1 MAARRLHQLLA
12 ALTAHIS
19 LDEHLML
26 AMFLSPGE
34 QRLFERMPLFDRRH
48 CLDVY
53 HTLMGAGHRDPHLL
67 KAALLHDCGKVSDQ
81 GEAIPLLY
89 YGLFVILKAVAP
101 DLYWRA
107 VRNGR
112 GFFQPFAIH
121 AVHDKRSAELVQLV
135 GGHPDLVAILADY
148 GETCAMPQTRLLA
161 WADEQN

>member
-26 AMFLSPGE
+26 ATFLSPGE

-48 CLDVY
+48 SLDVY
-53 HTLMGAGHRDPHLL
+53 HTLVRAGHRNPHLL
-67 KAALLHDCGKVSDQ
+67 KAALLHDCGKVNDR
-81 GEAIPLLY
+81 GEGIPLYY
-89 YGLFVILKAVAP
+89 YGIFVILKAVAP
-101 DLYWRA
+101 DLYRRA
-107 VRNGR
+107 ARNGS

-121 AVHDKRSAELVQLV
+121 AVHDKRSAQLVRLV
-135 GGHPDLVAILADY
+135 GGHPELIAILNDY
-148 GETCAMPQTRLLA
+148 GDACDLPQTQLLA